1 MGPHEMC
8 PMFLSDFNEA
18 WIFFF
23 ERCEKYK
30 QISNFMLIRPVT
42 ADLFHADGRR
52 DRQTDIHGEANSR
65 FSQFLRTPLK
75 TAKSVITTA
84 RTSNFA
90 SSKLIA

>member
-42 ADLFHADGRR
+42 ADLFHADRWTDGQTYRR
-52 DRQTDIHGEANSR
+52 TYMA
-65 FSQFLRTPLK
+65 
-75 TAKSVITTA
+75 
-84 RTSNFA
+84 
-90 SSKLIA
+90 KLIVAFRNFCERL